1 MMKNISRKW
10 VWAAVSGSS
19 GLLFGGVGAHYAP
32 EAIASIRS
40 KVESDN
46 NLTPSIEEPDS
57 LSDMDL
63 PVADVSDDMSFKEAF
78 AAAREEVGPGGVF
91 YWHGGIYGTYYKEEW
106 DAMSAEEKA
115 EFGDLA
121 SNMFPEAED
130 AENAITPQDVA
141 ELPDED
147 NAILDEEVLAQQ
159 DDTDSQN
166 ASSKEEVVPGEP
178 EQTDEVKDVSDT
190 KDTQNTALNN
200 SQETESSKGSDHL
213 TAEVDL
219 DNDGKSDVLFVDMD
233 DSGDLSA
240 DDVAIDR
247 AGNVYSPNGDYLGNL
262 NEEPDAASNT
272 NTQEPETNKGSD
284 HLTAEV
290 DVDGDGKADLLFVD
304 MDDSGDRSASDMAVD
319 RAGNIYSPNGEYL
332 GNVHDAPDVVS
343 NNEDSQGTDTVVND
357 DTDGDD
363 QVAIV
368 GYGEYDGHL
377 VVGYDSKGDGMADS
391 VIIDVD
397 DDGLPSP
404 ADVYVNENGDTM
416 TLGEM
421 EAAESGVDNTDD
433 MDSDISD
440 GLADGEVYM

>member
-1 MMKNISRKW
+1 MMNSISRKW
-10 VWAAVSGSS
+10 VWTAVSGSS

-32 EAIASIRS
+32 EAIVSILS

-46 NLTPSIEEPDS
+46 NQTPSIEEPES

-78 AAAREEVGPGGVF
+78 AAARDEVGPGGVF

-130 AENAITPQDVA
+130 AENAIIPQDVA

-147 NAILDEEVLAQQ
+147 NAIQDEDVLAQQ
-159 DDTDSQN
+159 DGTDSQN
-166 ASSKEEVVPGEP
+166 ASSKEETVPNKS
-178 EQTDEVKDVSDT
+178 EQAAEVKEVTDPL
-190 KDTQNTALNN
+190 DTQNTALNN
-200 SQETESSKGSDHL
+200 SQETEANNGSEHL

-240 DDVAIDR
+240 ADIAIDR
-247 AGNVYSPNGDYLGNL
+247 AGNVYSSNGDYLGNL
-262 NEEPDAASNT
+262 NEEPNVASN
-272 NTQEPETNKGSD
+272 D
-284 HLTAEV
+284 
-290 DVDGDGKADLLFVD
+290 
-304 MDDSGDRSASDMAVD
+304 
-319 RAGNIYSPNGEYL
+319 
-332 GNVHDAPDVVS
+332 
-343 NNEDSQGTDTVVND
+343 EDSRGTDTVAND
-357 DTDGDD
+357 DADD

-377 VVGYDSKGDGMADS
+377 VVGYDTKGDGMADS

-397 DDGLPSP
+397 DDGVPSP
-404 ADVYVNENGDTM
+404 ADIYVNENGDTM
-416 TLGEM
+416 TLGEI

-433 MDSDISD
+433 MDTDISN